1 MKTTFRTTIIFPGIE
16 YWTQQFLHLT
26 TIAIPEIFPIFII
39 LDHNEKRMNLKKI
52 PVRVLLVLI
61 RMCGWNNHN
70 HVIEWGEK
78 WWGERVSLT
87 HTSDISS
94 TSLEKSSTFLSIR
107 NKFSGGNTL
116 YRRKKV
122 SENLNQSLIISIPM
136 KRKLFREETVP
147 TQIGI
152 FDGAYQRL
160 MWRNSGVQYTI
171 VILLILI
178 LSMFSTNK
186 KEIFYLISKL

>member
-1 MKTTFRTTIIFPGIE
+1 MVIFLTVLFYGGG
-16 YWTQQFLHLT
+16 LHS
-26 TIAIPEIFPIFII
+26 I
-39 LDHNEKRMNLKKI
+39 LLPHAQ
-52 PVRVLLVLI
+52 VLYI
-61 RMCGWNNHN
+61 YKSR
-70 HVIEWGEK
+70 
-78 WWGERVSLT
+78 T
-87 HTSDISS
+87 HTRDNLSNLQNTITFSS
-94 TSLEKSSTFLSIR
+94 LR

-160 MWRNSGVQYTI
+160 M
-171 VILLILI
+171 
-178 LSMFSTNK
+178 
-186 KEIFYLISKL
+186 